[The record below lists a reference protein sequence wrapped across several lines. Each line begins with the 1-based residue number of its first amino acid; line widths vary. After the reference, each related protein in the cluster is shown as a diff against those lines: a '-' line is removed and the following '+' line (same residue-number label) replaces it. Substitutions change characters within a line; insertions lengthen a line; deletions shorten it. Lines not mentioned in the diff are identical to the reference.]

1 MITDGKQTTTLP
13 YTRLSE
19 ASRGMKNKGVTV
31 YAIGVGSG
39 ADRAE
44 LEEIASGPSYI
55 FTSSSFS
62 DLQSIAPR
70 ITKRLC
76 AGRITDHV
84 VFRAIILRFEKVLN
98 ISRVCSYT
106 FFPFIPP
113 VATKTTTLVPTPT
126 TTGILLKFV
135 FRDNHLH
142 LVSICKKND

>member
-62 DLQSIAPR
+62 DLQRIAPR

-76 AGRITDHV
+76 AGRSTDHV

-106 FFPFIPP
+106 FFP
-113 VATKTTTLVPTPT
+113 LYPTS
-126 TTGILLKFV
+126 G
-135 FRDNHLH
+135 N
-142 LVSICKKND
+142 KNDNISPDANNHRYFA

>member
-1 MITDGKQTTTLP
+1 MVFALCTAHLSFVIKSNRYVVDAFWQLAFVITDGKQSTKEN

-19 ASRGMKNKGVTV
+19 ASQGIKNKGVTV
-31 YAIGVGSG
+31 YALGVGNG
-39 ADRAE
+39 VDRAE

-113 VATKTTTLVPTPT
+113 PQK
-126 TTGILLKFV
+126 
-135 FRDNHLH
+135 RQH
-142 LVSICKKND
+142 